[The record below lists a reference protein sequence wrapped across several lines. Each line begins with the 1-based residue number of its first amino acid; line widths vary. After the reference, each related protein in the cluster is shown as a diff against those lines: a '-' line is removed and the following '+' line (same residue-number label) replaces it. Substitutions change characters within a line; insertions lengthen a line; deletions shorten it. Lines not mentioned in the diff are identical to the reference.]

1 MDNNKKIISTS
12 EWIITKL
19 IMFIPIVNIIMLIIW
34 AFNNNTNIN
43 KANWAKAN
51 LIIMVFIFGLIHG
64 FGLSTKLQEIASE
77 HNIVLSL
84 PLRVAM
90 HFAQN
95 VCPQINIFGVFR

>member
-19 IMFIPIVNIIMLIIW
+19 IMFIPIVNIVMLIIW

-51 LIIMVFIFGLIHG
+51 LIIMIFRFAFYLIIVFVTALILVNFFGEFLTYNIH
-64 FGLSTKLQEIASE
+64 
-77 HNIVLSL
+77 V
-84 PLRVAM
+84 
-90 HFAQN
+90 
-95 VCPQINIFGVFR
+95 